1 MLTGLEFLSSLIAT
15 YSKARESRKGEVEE
29 SQGGLKSGCKVP
41 VRPGAFKI
49 PQQPMRIVR
58 GGNEFVRPLIRI
70 CANASL
76 LRINGLP
83 DISGVSALQS
93 SRTWL
98 TSYLSYSAISTVR
111 LEPHPITQFCISG
124 HHCDTAVKESLN
136 VAIRSFRESR
146 HAVPSSGKPI
156 ASPGSFPPCDGRLS
170 FQTCHRFVAATD
182 RRCSFPCVSLG
193 ASIPGSR
200 LLSFASRFPSFVSPQ
215 VNLTPR
221 SATMARHPQS
231 ASRCDPN
238 SRVGHGPS
246 PSRSHL
252 REWDTEIGSP
262 RVSERL

>member
-1 MLTGLEFLSSLIAT
+1 MVYLTYPGCQRSRARTLCSHQ
-15 YSKARESRKGEVEE
+15 YS
-29 SQGGLKSGCKVP
+29 
-41 VRPGAFKI
+41 
-49 PQQPMRIVR
+49 
-58 GGNEFVRPLIRI
+58 
-70 CANASL
+70 
-76 LRINGLP
+76 
-83 DISGVSALQS
+83 
-93 SRTWL
+93 
-98 TSYLSYSAISTVR
+98 SYSAISSDSSLGTS
-111 LEPHPITQFCISG
+111 PHHTILLSG
-124 HHCDTAVKESLN
+124 HHYDTAVKESLN
-136 VAIRSFRESR
+136 VAIRSFGESR

-170 FQTCHRFVAATD
+170 FQTCQRFVAATD

-200 LLSFASRFPSFVSPQ
+200 LLSFASRFSSFVSPQ

-221 SATMARHPQS
+221 SATTRHPQS
-231 ASRCDPN
+231 ASRCDRN